1 MTTPRTLSF
10 DGCRNRQDAEDALRN
25 FLRDIAA
32 DAARQVATDVL
43 LGVRALDVAEL
54 DALMA
59 EMDAAACA
67 ATEQAVCRFHAILN
81 GQVDDVAPESAPVAL
96 HEHWPD
102 AES

>member
-1 MTTPRTLSF
+1 MTTPRTLTF
-10 DGCRNRQDAEDALRN
+10 DGCRNRQEAEDALRN

-67 ATEQAVCRFHAILN
+67 ATERAVYRFHAMLD
-81 GQVDDVAPESAPVAL
+81 GQVDDVADASTPVNG
-96 HEHWPD
+96 HCPD